1 MKNYKNMLKKSLIIT
16 AVFTSFTTPLIA
28 NANFE
33 QLPEQSRIYQAEQNN
48 YFNHKWE
55 HIANSMDGSI
65 IRYSSDFI
73 RFADVNDST
82 SFVTY
87 ISGEVPDSQVQA
99 LTQAFSTHLL
109 KQLDDIKYVVTL
121 EQFDIKSK
129 THRIEKTQLFN
140 KDGELIY
147 EDKSTG
153 ETQKLKESF
162 VPTPQLITYRAV
174 KFRIENKPFFEE
186 VKTKPWYNSNTKKFV
201 PVAKII

>member
-1 MKNYKNMLKKSLIIT
+1 MLKKILI
-16 AVFTSFTTPLIA
+16 VMTTFLLLGNVSYA
-28 NANFE
+28 QTE
-33 QLPEQSRIYQAEQNN
+33 N
-48 YFNHKWE
+48 YFSHKWE

-73 RFADVNDST
+73 RFADVNNSI

-87 ISGEVPDSQVQA
+87 ISGEVPDSQVKL

-121 EQFDIKSK
+121 EQFDIKNK

-147 EDKSTG
+147 EDNSTG
-153 ETQKLKESF
+153 EFQRMKDSF
-162 VPTPQLITYRAV
+162 VPTPQLITYRTV
-174 KFRIENKPFFEE
+174 KFRMENKPFFEE
-186 VKTKPWYNSNTKKFV
+186 VKTKPWYNSSTKKFV
-201 PVAKII
+201 PVAKMI